1 MPEGPEV
8 RREAD
13 QIGEVLINQRLTEVF
28 LGPTRLKRHR
38 KALLNATVQSV
49 TTKGKALL
57 IFFDTGNVLYSHNQ
71 LYGRWYIKAAGERPK
86 TNRTLRV
93 ALTTASHS
101 ALLYSAT
108 DIFLLNALELDQFPY
123 LAKLGPD
130 VLSPAIVWRDISRQ
144 LLDKRFSGRSVSA
157 LFLDQSFVAGLGNYL
172 RSEILFAAQVN
183 PALRPRDLELRQVNE
198 LARTTLILSTQSY
211 KTGGITNHPSTV
223 KALRKKGFSK
233 SRYRFAVFGRA
244 GKPCYRCG
252 GKISRISANGR
263 RLYVC
268 EGCQG

>member
-1 MPEGPEV
+1 M
-8 RREAD
+8 
-13 QIGEVLINQRLTEVF
+13 
-28 LGPTRLKRHR
+28 
-38 KALLNATVQSV
+38 
-49 TTKGKALL
+49 
-57 IFFDTGNVLYSHNQ
+57 
-71 LYGRWYIKAAGERPK
+71 
-86 TNRTLRV
+86 
-93 ALTTASHS
+93 
-101 ALLYSAT
+101 
-108 DIFLLNALELDQFPY
+108 
-123 LAKLGPD
+123 
-130 VLSPAIVWRDISRQ
+130 
-144 LLDKRFSGRSVSA
+144 
-157 LFLDQSFVAGLGNYL
+157 GNYL

-223 KALRKKGFSK
+223 KVLRKKGFSK

>member
-13 QIGEVLINQRLTEVF
+13 QIGEVLVNRRLTEVF
-28 LGPTRLKRHR
+28 FGPTRLKRHR
-38 KALLNATVQSV
+38 KALLNATVQRV

-71 LYGRWYIKAAGERPK
+71 LYGRWYIKAAGEQPK

-130 VLSPAIVWRDISRQ
+130 VLSPTIVWRDISRQ
-144 LLDKRFSGRSVSA
+144 LLDKRFSGRSV
-157 LFLDQSFVAGLGNYL
+157 
-172 RSEILFAAQVN
+172 
-183 PALRPRDLELRQVNE
+183 
-198 LARTTLILSTQSY
+198 
-211 KTGGITNHPSTV
+211 
-223 KALRKKGFSK
+223 
-233 SRYRFAVFGRA
+233 
-244 GKPCYRCG
+244 
-252 GKISRISANGR
+252 
-263 RLYVC
+263 
-268 EGCQG
+268 